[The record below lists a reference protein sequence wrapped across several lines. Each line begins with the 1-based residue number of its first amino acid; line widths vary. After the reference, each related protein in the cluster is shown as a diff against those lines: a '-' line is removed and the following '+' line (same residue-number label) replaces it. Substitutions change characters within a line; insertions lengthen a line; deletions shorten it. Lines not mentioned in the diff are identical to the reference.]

1 MTVNLLPLFAS
12 NVFYLYIDEDTS
24 ELDCN
29 DFGWNDIDQP
39 LVPKSTA
46 YTSDS
51 IKVLDKYP
59 KTRKILLDKFNEI
72 ARNVLEFECDFEIGT
87 SWMTKIKPG
96 GHSHYHSHRNYFY
109 SGVYYFGD
117 SYSQDSGHI
126 QFKNPVNQLYDY
138 YINHTKSI
146 HTSRHWKIPPASKK
160 LILFPSYLEHV
171 VMENKEDVD
180 RYSLAFNMFPIG
192 KYGSADS
199 TYDENHKD
207 FLMS

>member
-24 ELDCN
+24 ELNCN

-72 ARNVLEFECDFEIGT
+72 AKNVLEFDCEFEIGT
-87 SWMTKIKPG
+87 SWMTMI
-96 GHSHYHSHRNYFY
+96 
-109 SGVYYFGD
+109 
-117 SYSQDSGHI
+117 
-126 QFKNPVNQLYDY
+126 
-138 YINHTKSI
+138 
-146 HTSRHWKIPPASKK
+146 
-160 LILFPSYLEHV
+160 
-171 VMENKEDVD
+171 
-180 RYSLAFNMFPIG
+180 
-192 KYGSADS
+192 
-199 TYDENHKD
+199 
-207 FLMS
+207 